1 MEGAAGVAGNGAR
14 RILNADEVGGAGGNG
29 PPYDGGRRVKLAQA
43 VISRTTDGRW
53 KIFAQSD
60 NQVETMLIGDL
71 ETIIAELREYSRS
84 DWEQRS

>member
-1 MEGAAGVAGNGAR
+1 
-14 RILNADEVGGAGGNG
+14 
-29 PPYDGGRRVKLAQA
+29 VKLAQA

-71 ETIIAELREYSRS
+71 ETIIAELREYSRF